1 MSLSSTS
8 IRRPVLAIVMS
19 IVIVVFGI
27 IGYTFLGVREFPSVD
42 PPVITVS
49 TSYIGANADVIENQI
64 TEPLEESING
74 IAGIKSLTSVSR
86 DGRSTVTVEFDI
98 DVDLEAA
105 TNDVRDRVSRSLSF
119 LPPDIDIPIVSK
131 ADADAV
137 PIVFLG
143 IQSNTRNLLEL
154 TEMANNVF
162 KERMQ
167 TVPGVSSVQIWGEKK
182 YSMRLWLDPAKLA
195 AFGLSAVDVRNALNR
210 ENIELPSG
218 RIEGDNTELSIR
230 TVGRLSTEE
239 EFNDLIIKEDTG
251 GIVRLRDLGYAQ
263 LGAEN
268 ERSIL
273 KWNRIPMVGVWIIA
287 IFANITAVQRILDV
301 RRQAVEQ
308 NKILLKPK

>member
-27 IGYTFLGVREFPSVD
+27 IGYTYLGVREFPSVD

-49 TSYIGANADVIENQI
+49 TTYIGANADVIESQI

-86 DGRSTVTVEFDI
+86 DGRSTITVEFEI

-105 TNDVRDRVSRSLSF
+105 ANDVRDRVSRSLTF
-119 LPPDIDIPIVSK
+119 LPPDIDIPIVAK
-131 ADADAV
+131 ADADAT

-143 IQSNTRNLLEL
+143 VQSNTRNLLEI

-162 KERMQ
+162 KERLQ
-167 TVPGVSSVQIWGEKK
+167 TIPGVSSVQIWGEKK
-182 YSMRLWLDPAKLA
+182 YSMRLWLDPSKLA
-195 AFGLSAVDVRNALNR
+195 AFDLSAVDVRNALNR

-230 TVGRLSTEE
+230 TVGRLSTED
-239 EFNDLIIKEDTG
+239 EFNDLIIKEDEG
-251 GIVRLRDLGYAQ
+251 GIVRLKDLGYAE

-273 KWNRIPMVGVWIIA
+273 KWNGIPMVGVVLIA
-287 IFANITAVQRILDV
+287 QAGANNIDITF
-301 RRQAVEQ
+301 
-308 NKILLKPK
+308 